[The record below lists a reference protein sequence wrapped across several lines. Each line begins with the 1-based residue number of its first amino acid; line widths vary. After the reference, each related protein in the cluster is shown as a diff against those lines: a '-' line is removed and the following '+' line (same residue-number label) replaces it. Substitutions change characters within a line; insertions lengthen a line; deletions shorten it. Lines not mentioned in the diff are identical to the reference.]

1 MIRPSAGLLLY
12 RRRPAGIE
20 VLLVHPGGPFWS
32 RKDAGAWTVPKG
44 QIEDGEEPLAAAI
57 REFHEETGFEVS
69 GDFHPLAPV
78 KQRSGKLVYAWMVEG
93 DCDPSK
99 VTSQPFS
106 MEWPPK
112 SGRFQDFPEVDRAG
126 WFSLE
131 QARIRLLAAQVNFI
145 DQLVEVLGRPATAGS
160 GGSEPPRG

>member
-1 MIRPSAGLLLY
+1 MIRASAGLLMY

-20 VLLVHPGGPFWS
+20 VFLVHPGGPFWA

-44 QIEDGEEPLAAAI
+44 QIEDGEEPLAAAL
-57 REFHEETGFEVS
+57 REFREETGFS
-69 GDFHPLAPV
+69 ADGTFHPLAPV

-99 VTSQPFS
+99 VTSQLFS

-112 SGRFQDFPEVDRAG
+112 SGRLQEFPEVDRAA

-145 DQLVEVLGRPATAGS
+145 DQMVRVLGPS
-160 GGSEPPRG
+160 VVGGR